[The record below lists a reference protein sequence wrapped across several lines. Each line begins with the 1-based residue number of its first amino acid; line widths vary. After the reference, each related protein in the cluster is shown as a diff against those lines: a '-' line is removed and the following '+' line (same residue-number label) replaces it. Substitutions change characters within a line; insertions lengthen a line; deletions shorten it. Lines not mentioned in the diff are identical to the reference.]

1 MNRDGQMAGPK
12 LCDLPSWLSLTAG
25 VSSRNLG
32 PNFLP
37 TIPAQDDDDRDG
49 EAEVSTAD
57 VSGEVDLGGCR
68 DGVGVSLAEE
78 LFEAA
83 ARQVGDEQG
92 RLKICCDTV
101 IIGKLALAGLDRSV
115 PTYSQE

>member
-37 TIPAQDDDDRDG
+37 TIPAQDDYDRDG

-92 RLKICCDTV
+92 RAQICCGNHECSHYRIVGTSR
-101 IIGKLALAGLDRSV
+101 I
-115 PTYSQE
+115 